1 MGVFLLLIIGA
12 LTALYFYM
20 RKNLNYW
27 KNLGVVCDKPSLIL
41 GNLDGVGQHIHWMKK
56 IQQTYEKYKFGNKY
70 CGFYVMRDP
79 RLIILDLELIKNI
92 LIKDFNHFVDRGI
105 FHNEK
110 DDPLSAHLFAIEGDK
125 WRTLRHKL
133 TSTFT
138 SGKMKMMFS
147 TIAAYSNDLV
157 GLVEES
163 AKNDDGIDI
172 KRISV
177 RYTADVIGSCGF
189 GLECNALKD
198 EKSEMLKVAD
208 FFNFKDKKAQL
219 VFFFTSSFPNLS
231 KRLGVKIT
239 PEYVSEFFM
248 KVIKDT
254 YEFREQ
260 NDIKRNDFMSLLMQ
274 IKKYGKLKDEE
285 SESVGTMTLDEL
297 AAQAFIFFVA
307 GFETSSTTMNYAFYE
322 LAYRQTIQ
330 DKLRDEITEVLKRHN
345 NEITYDALM
354 EMPYLDKVV
363 NGLIEL
369 YFRKFFD
376 FKT

>member
-1 MGVFLLLIIGA
+1 MAVFLLLIIGA
-12 LTALYFYM
+12 LTALYFYLS
-20 RKNLNYW
+20 KSSNHW
-27 KNLGVVCDKPSLIL
+27 KNLGVVCDKPSLIF
-41 GNLDGVGQHIHWMKK
+41 GNLGGVGQHIHWVKK
-56 IQQTYEKYKFGNKY
+56 IQETYEKFKFGNKF
-70 CGFYVMRDP
+70 CGFYFMGDP

-92 LIKDFNHFVDRGI
+92 LIKDFNHFVDRGL

-125 WRTLRHKL
+125 WRTLRNKL
-133 TSTFT
+133 SSTFT

-157 GLVEES
+157 SLIEES
-163 AKNDDGIDI
+163 AKSDDGIDI
-172 KRISV
+172 KRVCV

-198 EKSEMLKVAD
+198 ENSEMLKVGD
-208 FFNFKDKKAQL
+208 FFDFKEKKSQFI
-219 VFFFTSSFPNLS
+219 FFFTQSFPNLS
-231 KRLGVKIT
+231 KRLGLKIT
-239 PEYVSEFFM
+239 PDYVSEFFM

-285 SESVGTMTLDEL
+285 SESVGTMTFNEM
-297 AAQAFIFFVA
+297 AAQAFIFFIA

-345 NEITYDALM
+345 NEITYDAIM
-354 EMPYLDKVV
+354 EMTYLDKVV
-363 NGLIEL
+363 NGLNVL
-369 YFRKFFD
+369 SFSKAL
-376 FKT
+376 